1 MRIKFYCMCA
11 VVQVFLPNLLCFDSW
26 EPSDPRDLRFNVQ
39 TPMAVV
45 NARQIFQEDVL
56 A

>member
-1 MRIKFYCMCA
+1 MQIKFDCMCA
-11 VVQVFLPNLLCFDSW
+11 VVPVFLLNLLCFDSW
-26 EPSDPRDLRFNVQ
+26 EPSDSRDLRFNVQ

-45 NARQIFQEDVL
+45 SAHQIFQEDVL